1 MTRPDAAWVRVQ
13 GSGVVGMAL
22 ALSLARLGLRVEW
35 LAPDVHVPRGPNGL
49 DGPDRSNGSAAAAGP
64 DVRTYA
70 LNSRSVDLLRELRVW
85 DAMPMHSRTAVHDMR
100 IAGDRGGSQLEFSA
114 WQQCV
119 SELAWIVDAAELE
132 ATLRRAIS
140 FAPSVSMTSAVN
152 TRPALVAHC
161 EGKHSAARRLLG
173 AGWTRHEYGQVAI
186 AARLQADRPHDH
198 TAWQWFRSPD
208 VLALLPFDRPQ
219 PDHSFGLVWSLPE
232 AEARRLLHVYAVD
245 FEQRLFDAT
254 GGAAGRLALASPRA
268 AWPLAIAH
276 AERWCGPGWV
286 LVGDAAHVVH
296 PLAGQGLNLGLGDVM
311 ELTRVLAA
319 REPWRDAGDERLL
332 RRYER
337 ARRVPTLAM
346 AGVTDGLL
354 HLFASSAPPLP
365 ELRNRGLDLVN
376 HLGTVKRWLAG
387 RALNG

>member
-1 MTRPDAAWVRVQ
+1 MTGSQAPLVRVQ

-22 ALSLARLGLRVEW
+22 ALSLARIGLRIEW
-35 LAPDVHVPRGPNGL
+35 IATAPYGP
-49 DGPDRSNGSAAAAGP
+49 AAAATAAAQNP
-64 DVRTYA
+64 VDVRTYA

-85 DAMPMHSRTAVHDMR
+85 DAMPAHSLTAVRDMR
-100 IAGDRGGSQLEFSA
+100 IAGDRSGSQLVFSA

-119 SELAWIVDAAELE
+119 SELAWIADAAELE
-132 ATLRRAIS
+132 AALRRAMS
-140 FAPSVSMTSAVN
+140 FAPSVVVASGEGSPAV
-152 TRPALVAHC
+152 RPALVVHA
-161 EGKHSAARRLLG
+161 EGKHSAARRALG
-173 AGWTRHEYGQVAI
+173 AGWTRHEYGQTAL
-186 AARLQADRPHDH
+186 AARLRADRPHDH

-219 PDHSFGLVWSLPE
+219 PGCSFGLVWSLPE
-232 AEARRLLHVYAVD
+232 AMAQHLLHAD
-245 FEQRLFDAT
+245 AAEFEQRLNEAC
-254 GGAAGRLALASPRA
+254 GGAAGHLALASPRA

-286 LVGDAAHVVH
+286 LAGDAAHVVH
-296 PLAGQGLNLGLGDVM
+296 PLAGQGLNLGLGDVI

-319 REPWRDAGDERLL
+319 REPWRDLGDERLL

-337 ARRVPTLAM
+337 ARRVPTQAM

-354 HLFASSAPPLP
+354 HLFASGAPLLP
-365 ELRNRGLDLVN
+365 ELRNRGLNLVN
-376 HLGTVKRWLAG
+376 HLGSVKRWLAG